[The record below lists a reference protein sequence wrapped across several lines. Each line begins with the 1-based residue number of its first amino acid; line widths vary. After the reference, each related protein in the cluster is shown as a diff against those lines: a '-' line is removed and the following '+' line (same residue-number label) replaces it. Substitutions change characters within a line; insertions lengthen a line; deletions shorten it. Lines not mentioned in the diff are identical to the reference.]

1 MRGDYSHLIG
11 ALAAARNVPKM
22 FLRAKSRE
30 AEMKPRTAVVAS
42 GVIVLLV
49 GALAGYLYGVDS
61 TPRATT
67 TGLSTVTVSTSGSAY
82 DQVADSFA
90 NHMLSLSERN
100 ATVTWVGAVDEYGLA
115 GLYNRTE
122 IPLLMRESFIGK
134 GTSFTMGNLTLAITV
149 ISADSATV
157 NSTFEIF
164 GQGLYVAAIPGP
176 VYTAFNA
183 TVSAEDSYAYSTPN
197 NAWLISNETWSFTS
211 FNTNEP
217 TG

>member
-1 MRGDYSHLIG
+1 
-11 ALAAARNVPKM
+11 
-22 FLRAKSRE
+22 
-30 AEMKPRTAVVAS
+30 MKPRTALVAS

-67 TGLSTVTVSTSGSAY
+67 TELSTVTVSTSGSPY

-90 NHMLSLSERN
+90 NHMLSLSKRN
-100 ATVTWVGAVDEYGLA
+100 ATEIASQYAEDATVTWVGAIDEYGLA

-134 GTSFTMGNLTLAITV
+134 GTSFTMGDLTLAITV

-197 NAWLISNETWSFTS
+197 NAWQISNETWSFTS

>member
-1 MRGDYSHLIG
+1 M
-11 ALAAARNVPKM
+11 N
-22 FLRAKSRE
+22 
-30 AEMKPRTAVVAS
+30 PRTALVAS
-42 GVIVLLV
+42 GVIALLV
-49 GALAGYLYGVDS
+49 GALAGYLYGIDS

-67 TGLSTVTVSTSGSAY
+67 TELSTVTVSTSASAY

-90 NHMLSLSERN
+90 NHMLFLSERN
-100 ATVTWVGAVDEYGLA
+100 ATAIASQYAGNATVTWVEAIGEYGLA

-122 IPLLMRESFIGK
+122 IPLLMRVSFIGK
-134 GTSFTMGNLTLAITV
+134 GTSFTTGNLTLAITV

-164 GQGLYVAAIPGP
+164 GQGFYVAAIPGP

-183 TVSAEDSYAYSTPN
+183 TVSAEDSYAYSMPN

-217 TG
+217 AA